1 MAKNEKAA
9 HGEMNRPFT
18 NGKGKSFGGI
28 IMLESFNSEMYIY
41 MLRCGM
47 SSFFKQ
53 LGTDIENCKVKT
65 ARYMSMGY
73 SFCEII
79 FA

>member
-18 NGKGKSFGGI
+18 FGGI